1 MHTVL
6 RAKNLTV
13 AVIVATL
20 FSVADVVT
28 RGVNYLFPTALTQTQ
43 KRSRFEIVS
52 RLSLYRIPDTLTF
65 CGERVPLEMPDVRER
80 MEQAFYT
87 ELSDGQIILDLKRTT
102 KYFPYIEEKLKDK
115 NLPDDIKYL
124 AVAESALRNVVSS
137 KQAAGIWQFTT
148 ESARRYGLIVNDYVD
163 ERFNFQK
170 ETEAAL
176 NMLMDL
182 HSSLGSWSLAAAAY
196 NMGLNGIKAS
206 LDYQMVDNYYSLYLN
221 EETSRFVFRIV
232 ALKEI
237 LSHYRAYGF
246 ELTPTDF
253 YQYPETKIVVVT
265 KIDDIAAWA
274 RSQGSNY
281 KEIKLLNPWMIN
293 RSLPFGTW
301 AVEIPKYA
309 QPVSSF
315 EEYSTKLNDGSMSK
329 NSTRTSTKSARPSSK
344 LSEFV
349 YTVKP
354 GDTLDKIAQQF
365 SVTVRQILD
374 WNNLDNP
381 QRIKIG
387 QKLTIYAGSD

>member
-1 MHTVL
+1 MHTRL
-6 RAKNLTV
+6 TPENLTV
-13 AVIVATL
+13 AIIAAAL
-20 FSVADVVT
+20 FSVADIVS
-28 RGVNYLFPTALTQTQ
+28 RDVNLLPVALTQTQ
-43 KRSRFEIVS
+43 KRSRFENVS
-52 RLSLYRIPDTLTF
+52 RLSLYRIPDSLTF

-137 KQAAGIWQFTT
+137 KQAAGIWQFTP
-148 ESARRYGLIVNDYVD
+148 ESAKQYGLIVNDYVD

-176 NMLMDL
+176 NMLADL
-182 HSSLGSWSLAAAAY
+182 RSSLGSWSLAAAAY

-206 LDYQMVDNYYSLYLN
+206 MDYQMVNNYYSLYLN

-237 LSHYRAYGF
+237 LSHYHAYGF
-246 ELTPTDF
+246 ELTPADF

-274 RSQGSNY
+274 RSRGSNY

-293 RSLPFGTW
+293 RSLPVGTW

-315 EEYSTKLNDGSMSK
+315 EDYSINVDDHQMSK
-329 NSTRTSTKSARPSSK
+329 NATHKSVKSANPSRK
-344 LSEFV
+344 PSEFI
-349 YTVKP
+349 YTVRP
-354 GDTLDKIAQQF
+354 GDSLDRIAIQF
-365 SVTVRQILD
+365 SVTVRQLIE

-381 QRIKIG
+381 QQIKAG
-387 QKLTIYAGSD
+387 QKLTIYAGSE